1 MNSIDVVAEPGRV
14 DQVGAPPDVR
24 VDVDDGAGRKV
35 DHLLFDVSR
44 RRRRRSHS
52 TLVQFATP
60 RYFLRKKFVNLAKK
74 QKLTADIEVENWEGG
89 FVAEESEASKR
100 STKTWFK
107 PGPLALLAIV
117 LSFVSS

>member
-1 MNSIDVVAEPGRV
+1 MNGIDVVAEPGRV

-24 VDVDDGAGRKV
+24 VDVDDGAGREV
-35 DHLLFDVSR
+35 DHLLLDVGR

-60 RYFLRKKFVNLAKK
+60 RNSFEKKNVQLGPK
-74 QKLTADIEVENWEGG
+74 QKLTSDTEVENWEGG
-89 FVAEESEASKR
+89 YVAEESEASKR

-117 LSFVSS
+117 LSIV